1 MLQACRDA
9 SLVCV
14 LEWVQETPVGDMMR
28 ARLSPQTPGSSGEDD
43 YGGVEGMDAGEY
55 VAPTPISAFNFSVG
69 MGTPVSPGSP
79 LHRRDSFTIT
89 PRTSIQP
96 TPSKPFF
103 GGGGGSV
110 TGGTVGSGTGPPP
123 VLVGEPGAGAGPG
136 SDLLQ
141 VPPGQGRLRQS
152 QQRLRPSFLRRHGS
166 SASATVA
173 LGGVGAP
180 PSAGAASGGPPG
192 AAGGVGGTSGGIG
205 GGAPSSRIVMPPRPP
220 GSSPVNTGPNR
231 SQRTLVAATRVAGG
245 VSAGVTGGTG
255 VGAGA
260 NSGARPGVG
269 PGGGD
274 GGGARRRS
282 SSDGT
287 GLETPGAGKGA
298 SAGGGAPGKMSP
310 RLLHLATSRS
320 RFQAAVV
327 VAEALP
333 LHARASNKEAVR
345 EAVPAVGSNHDAGK
359 SGAAAVA
366 PAGRVVKVK
375 QVA

>member
-1 MLQACRDA
+1 
-9 SLVCV
+9 
-14 LEWVQETPVGDMMR
+14 MR

-43 YGGVEGMDAGEY
+43 YGGVEGVEY

-96 TPSKPFF
+96 TPPRPFF

-110 TGGTVGSGTGPPP
+110 TGATAGSGPPP
-123 VLVGEPGAGAGPG
+123 ALVGEPGSAVAGPG
-136 SDLLQ
+136 SELLQ
-141 VPPGQGRLRQS
+141 VSPAQVRLRQS
-152 QQRLRPSFLRRHGS
+152 QQRLRPSFLRRHDS
-166 SASATVA
+166 SASATA
-173 LGGVGAP
+173 APGGTGVQAVGA
-180 PSAGAASGGPPG
+180 A
-192 AAGGVGGTSGGIG
+192 TSGGLAG
-205 GGAPSSRIVMPPRPP
+205 GGGGVSVVGGSSSRVVMPPRPP

-231 SQRTLVAATRVAGG
+231 SQRTLLAGTRTAGSA
-245 VSAGVTGGTG
+245 SAGVGVGSSVGAGAGTGSRTGTG
-255 VGAGA
+255 VGVGDS
-260 NSGARPGVG
+260 SGAQ
-269 PGGGD
+269 
-274 GGGARRRS
+274 RRS

-287 GLETPGAGKGA
+287 GVDTSSAGKVAGP
-298 SAGGGAPGKMSP
+298 GGGAPGKISP

-345 EAVPAVGSNHDAGK
+345 EAVPTVGSSHDAGK